1 MATRSG
7 IDTAI
12 TSRLT
17 DDHQIMGVA
26 VKAEFDTS
34 DIRVWSGIGDA
45 TIASETYTGA
55 GTLLGISGNEDTAEL
70 SSTGTIVTL
79 SGMDE
84 TVLSYALNENYQN
97 RLITIFLVFLMGG
110 SNEVAGTM
118 TMFKGRM
125 TALSINDDTQGATIT
140 INAENRLVDL
150 NRPSHLR
157 YTLESQKHILSS
169 DTSFK
174 FVQQIQDMDII
185 WGKSSQKENVPRN
198 NRGRDGIEKD
208 NAIRA

>member
-1 MATRSG
+1 
-7 IDTAI
+7 
-12 TSRLT
+12 
-17 DDHQIMGVA
+17 
-26 VKAEFDTS
+26 
-34 DIRVWSGIGDA
+34 
-45 TIASETYTGA
+45 
-55 GTLLGISGNEDTAEL
+55 
-70 SSTGTIVTL
+70 
-79 SGMDE
+79 
-84 TVLSYALNENYQN
+84 
-97 RLITIFLVFLMGG
+97 MGG